1 MSKIKDFLN
10 ELDDYELAFF
20 AKFKLS
26 TYMKITQSKINE
38 YLIER
43 NLNKSKIERLISE
56 NPKSK
61 LEDSLERC
69 PRCYSDKIR
78 KNKVEWTNTDGGIG
92 LADEIAIADGI
103 EGKATYKN
111 EIICD
116 VCDFWLKDPNNEKPV
131 SFPKRII
138 KGIWESISNWNI
150 N

>member
-10 ELDDYELAFF
+10 DFDDYELAFF

-26 TYMKITQSKINE
+26 TYMKITQLKIKE

-43 NLNKSKIERLISE
+43 NLNESKIERFIST

-61 LEDSLERC
+61 LNDGLKRC
-69 PRCYSDKIR
+69 PHCYSNKLL

-92 LADEIAIADGI
+92 LEDEIAVLDGI

-111 EIICD
+111 EIICN
-116 VCDFWLKDPNNEKPV
+116 VCNFWLQDPNEEKPL
-131 SFPKRII
+131 SISKKIL
-138 KGIWESISNWNI
+138 KGIWNFISGI
-150 N
+150 TRY